1 MYTST
6 ALDTKASEEPLRKAE
21 QLKADDNQNVGYC
34 FYNRWQDLK
43 ELRKLEENQR
53 TRNEEIKERIICKEQ
68 CELQL
73 YFYN

>member
-34 FYNRWQDLK
+34 FYNRW
-43 ELRKLEENQR
+43 
-53 TRNEEIKERIICKEQ
+53 
-68 CELQL
+68 
-73 YFYN
+73 